1 MRAMRPLISL
11 LVFWCASTNKPAHLW
26 VCESSDRRHG
36 DMDDGDDAT
45 DDDHDDDDDDDT
57 DDDHDDDIDDDNDH
71 KNDSYTAAGAAP
83 GASIII

>member
-45 DDDHDDDDDDDT
+45 DDDHDDDDDDT

-71 KNDSYTAAGAAP
+71 DS
-83 GASIII
+83 